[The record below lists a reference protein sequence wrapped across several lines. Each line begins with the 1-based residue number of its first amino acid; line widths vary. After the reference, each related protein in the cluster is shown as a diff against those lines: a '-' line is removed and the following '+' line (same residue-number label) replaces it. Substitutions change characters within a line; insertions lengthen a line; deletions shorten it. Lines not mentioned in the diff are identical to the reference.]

1 MACTGRTST
10 VSLAQQ
16 FLIYLHIPLPKKSL
30 FLMMPKD
37 VFHPVHKLHQPT
49 NIYRWC
55 MH

>member
-16 FLIYLHIPLPKKSL
+16 FLFYLHIPLPKKSL

-37 VFHPVHKLHQPT
+37 VFHPIHKLHQPT
-49 NIYRWC
+49 KIYR
-55 MH
+55 